1 MDALLLSHL
10 VSGNQSKEKFT
21 SRNRYVEND
30 SARNRYYYLDDVN
43 DFENDIRDNI
53 NKRLQQG
60 SQEKEKESVNYGFK
74 MDYATI
80 LNNMVGIIISTI
92 SAYLAWTCNSK
103 LAFGRRVAFTILA
116 FLFGMFYLVYAISFI
131 TSQCGPNN

>member
-10 VSGNQSKEKFT
+10 VSSGNQTKEKFT
-21 SRNRYVEND
+21 RGNRYVEND

-43 DFENDIRDNI
+43 DIENDIKDNI
-53 NKRLQQG
+53 NKRLQD
-60 SQEKEKESVNYGFK
+60 SQQEPAKPINYGFPT
-74 MDYATI
+74 DYATI
-80 LNNMVGIIISTI
+80 LNNLVGFVISTI

-103 LAFGRRVAFTILA
+103 LAFGKRLAFTILA

-131 TSQCGPNN
+131 TTQCGSNN

>member
-60 SQEKEKESVNYGFK
+60 SQQEPSKSVNYGFQ
-74 MDYATI
+74 MDYAAI
-80 LNNMVGIIISTI
+80 LNNIVGLIISTI
-92 SAYLAWTCNSK
+92 SAYLAWTCNNK
-103 LAFGRRVAFTILA
+103 LAFGKRLAFTILA

-131 TSQCGPNN
+131 TSQCGR